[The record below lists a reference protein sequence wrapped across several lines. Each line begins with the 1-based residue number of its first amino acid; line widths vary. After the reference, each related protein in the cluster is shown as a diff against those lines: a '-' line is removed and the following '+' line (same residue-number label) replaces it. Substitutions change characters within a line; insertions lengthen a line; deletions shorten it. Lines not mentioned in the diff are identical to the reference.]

1 MQYLSLGRRLDC
13 ACRLLLVFLFAVA
26 CLPQKS
32 HATTK
37 VVTDLDKGNDLQV
50 KVGDVIELRLK
61 ANPASGTQWSVH
73 PKSTAL
79 LRLNSETETPGTEPS
94 ADRPVVQ
101 VFTFDVK
108 RKGDGILLMRYAPQ
122 KQKPMLGEEQY
133 TLHVVIDQ

>member
-1 MQYLSLGRRLDC
+1 MQCLSLNRRFGF
-13 ACRLLLVFLFAVA
+13 ACRLLLIFLFSIA
-26 CLPQKS
+26 CLPQES
-32 HATTK
+32 HAATK
-37 VVTDLDKGNDLQV
+37 VVTDLDKGTDLLV
-50 KVGDVIELRLK
+50 KVGDVIELRLQ
-61 ANPASGTQWSVH
+61 ANPASGAQWYVH

-79 LRLNSETETPGTEPS
+79 LKLNSETETPGTEPS

-122 KQKPMLGEEQY
+122 KQKPTLGEEQY